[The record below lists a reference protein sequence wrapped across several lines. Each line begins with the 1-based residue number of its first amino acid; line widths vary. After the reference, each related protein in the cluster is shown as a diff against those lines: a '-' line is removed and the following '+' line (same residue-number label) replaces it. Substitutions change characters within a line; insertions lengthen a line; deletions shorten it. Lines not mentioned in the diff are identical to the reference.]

1 MNSNTSVLDD
11 LKKQLQERANQ
22 LLGSDPQWAYL
33 KGRIDGIEES
43 QKAKVVDEPKK
54 AGK

>member
-1 MNSNTSVLDD
+1 MNNDTSVVDG

-43 QKAKVVDEPKK
+43 QKAEVADEPKK